1 MRYKKGETIYPQTYV
16 IKQLRGF
23 LRKLALNKEIL
34 YKGELLEHKTYGKEF
49 LSEMLNKY
57 KDDIQIKRLSQRIN
71 TILETR
77 AVKYGLNLGQG
88 NGAKTNAAFFIF
100 FMKNAYGWKDNNT
113 IDHNINLPT
122 PILGSLSPRKAE
134 IKAPVKYIEED
145 NQYIKPEKSEEIAA
159 VQEVV

>member
-1 MRYKKGETIYPQTYV
+1 MRKGETQYTELYV
-16 IKQLRGF
+16 IRELKSF
-23 LRKLALNKEIL
+23 LRNLLKNKAII
-34 YKGELLEHKTYGKEF
+34 YQGELLEKKKYSKEF
-49 LSEMLNKY
+49 VAEMIAKH
-57 KDDIQIKRLSQRIN
+57 KDNRIIKSLHQKIK

-77 AVKYGLNLGQG
+77 AVKYGLGLGTTNAG
-88 NGAKTNAAFFIF
+88 KTNAAFFIF

-159 VQEVV
+159 VQGVV

>member
-1 MRYKKGETIYPQTYV
+1 
-16 IKQLRGF
+16 
-23 LRKLALNKEIL
+23 
-34 YKGELLEHKTYGKEF
+34 
-49 LSEMLNKY
+49 
-57 KDDIQIKRLSQRIN
+57 
-71 TILETR
+71 
-77 AVKYGLNLGQG
+77 
-88 NGAKTNAAFFIF
+88 
-100 FMKNAYGWKDNNT
+100 MKNAYGWKDNNT